1 MHPHASLRAGVWL
14 GCLTAGL
21 VLGSGS
27 PATPAEQAAD
37 ATVAVTAA
45 TAAAPAPAA
54 PSPAATDAA
63 TPPAAAPPA
72 PAPPPP
78 AEPRVDP
85 KAAVSFE
92 RDIRPIFKAYCFDC
106 HGSEAE
112 HKGEL
117 DLRLR
122 RLVAKG
128 GESGPA
134 IAPGDATA
142 SLLVRSAARRRDAPQ
157 REESPFGTDRQDR
170 SLDCRRRHDSARR
183 ASRRRAGR
191 DHARG
196 AELLGLS
203 APRDAG
209 CSVVR
214 LDRSGANARRCGAGG
229 PAAREGFVIFARCRQ
244 ADADSPGH
252 ARSDRLAAERGGDC
266 RLCRRPCR
274 PMPTRN

>member
-1 MHPHASLRAGVWL
+1 MHPHASPRAGVWL

-27 PATPAEQAAD
+27 PATPAEQVADSAVAA
-37 ATVAVTAA
+37 TAA
-45 TAAAPAPAA
+45 GTPAPAAAPAPA
-54 PSPAATDAA
+54 
-63 TPPAAAPPA
+63 TPPAATRAA
-72 PAPPPP
+72 AAPPPP
-78 AEPRVDP
+78 AEPHVDP

-142 SLLVRSAARRRDAPQ
+142 SLLVHKLRGGEMPPSEKKVPSEQIAKIEAWIAAGARRCATSRPRAGRKRSRP
-157 REESPFGTDRQDR
+157 RSGTIGRF
-170 SLDCRRRHDSARR
+170 
-183 ASRRRAGR
+183 SRRRCR
-191 DHARG
+191 RF
-196 AELLGLS
+196 
-203 APRDAG
+203 PRSPRPIGCERSSTRCWWAG
-209 CSVVR
+209 C
-214 LDRSGANARRCGAGG
+214 ARR
-229 PAAREGFVIFARCRQ
+229 VCRF
-244 ADADSPGH
+244 
-252 ARSDRLAAERGGDC
+252 
-266 RLCRRPCR
+266 RPT
-274 PMPTRN
+274 PTS